1 MEKEYFRLSET
12 SGVKLPLKWMA
23 PESMLYGVFSE
34 KSDVVRYFRR
44 LVTYCIAGNLARFLI
59 WQFGE
64 FGKDRRIKNSPIWI
78 IACVPMVLRI

>member
-34 KSDVVRYFRR
+34 KSDVVSYFRR
-44 LVTYCIAGNLARFLI
+44 PATYYIPYLF
-59 WQFGE
+59 
-64 FGKDRRIKNSPIWI
+64 
-78 IACVPMVLRI
+78 